1 MADVTSE
8 GELDRE
14 EGVEVE
20 ENSEDGVEVPQQ
32 DGTQVEQKQDLAAQY
47 LDALQRER
55 ASFINYRRRV
65 EQERAETYQYAT
77 TSLIKKLL
85 PVLDDFDRALGAIPE
100 KERKSN
106 KWIEGVELIDKK
118 LHSIMEQ
125 EGVEAIEA
133 LGQPF
138 DPNVHEAVAFDDNSE
153 GGDNVDTVSEVFANG
168 YKLHDRVIR
177 PAIVKVTRG

>member
-1 MADVTSE
+1 MGDVDSRN
-8 GELDRE
+8 GQD
-14 EGVEVE
+14 VE
-20 ENSEDGVEVPQQ
+20 EEVADANGDGVEAEGQEAAEEQQ
-32 DGTQVEQKQDLAAQY
+32 KPDLASQY
-47 LDALQRER
+47 LEALQRER

-65 EQERAETYQYAT
+65 EQEKAETYQHAT
-77 TSLIKKLL
+77 AALIKKLL
-85 PVLDDFDRALGAIPE
+85 PVLDDFDRALSSIPDS
-100 KERKSN
+100 ERKGN

-118 LHSIMEQ
+118 FHSIMEQ

-138 DPNVHEAVAFDDNSE
+138 DPNLHEAVAFEDNSGE
-153 GGDNVDTVSEVFANG
+153 GDNVDTVSEVFANG

>member
-1 MADVTSE
+1 MRDGDNRRNPE
-8 GELDRE
+8 ME

-20 ENSEDGVEVPQQ
+20 ASNGDGVEVAGEVQQ
-32 DGTQVEQKQDLAAQY
+32 DEQEKDLAAQY

-65 EQERAETYQYAT
+65 EQERNETYQYAT
-77 TSLIKKLL
+77 VTLIKKLL

-100 KERKSN
+100 QERAGN
-106 KWIEGVELIDKK
+106 RWLEGVELIDKK
-118 LHSIMEQ
+118 LHNILES

-138 DPNVHEAVAFDDNSE
+138 DPNLHEAVAFDDNSE
-153 GGDNVDTVSEVFANG
+153 GGGGVDKVSEVFANG
-168 YKLHDRVIR
+168 YKLRDRVIR
-177 PAIVKVTRG
+177 PAMVKVTRG